1 MKNLGFLGHEH
12 YAVDECGNVMTLR
25 KGRLMKPS
33 RSKLGYMV
41 LTLGGSKRKMYKVH
55 RLVML
60 AYKYEE
66 GCEDLQ
72 VNHIDGN
79 KENNHISNL
88 EWCNS
93 KHNNLH
99 AVRTGLRPLQS
110 VTEEQVHEICQLF
123 EADWRN
129 CDIARAMNIDQSLV
143 ANIRKGDLCA
153 YISEKYTFTKRKY
166 DQRSPKTV
174 RKICEMLQAQELNSV
189 EIAKITN
196 VTPDYVRN
204 IKARNI
210 QTAISENY
218 IW

>member
-12 YAVDECGNVMTLR
+12 YAVDDSGNVITLR
-25 KGRLMKPS
+25 KSRFMKPT

-41 LTLGGSKRKMYKVH
+41 VSLGGATKRTWKVH

-60 AYKYEE
+60 AYKYKE
-66 GCEDLQ
+66 GCEDMQ

-88 EWCNS
+88 EWCDS

-99 AVRTGLRPLQS
+99 AIRTGLRPLQS

-123 EADWRN
+123 EQDWRN
-129 CDIARAMNIDQSLV
+129 CDIAKAMNVDPSVV
-143 ANIRKGDLCA
+143 ANIRKGDLCS
-153 YISEKYTFTKRKY
+153 YISEQYTFTKRKY
-166 DQRSPKTV
+166 NQRSPKTI
-174 RKICEMLQAQELNSV
+174 RKICEMLKAQELNSV
-189 EIAKITN
+189 EIAKKTN

-210 QTAISENY
+210 QTAISRNY
-218 IW
+218 KW